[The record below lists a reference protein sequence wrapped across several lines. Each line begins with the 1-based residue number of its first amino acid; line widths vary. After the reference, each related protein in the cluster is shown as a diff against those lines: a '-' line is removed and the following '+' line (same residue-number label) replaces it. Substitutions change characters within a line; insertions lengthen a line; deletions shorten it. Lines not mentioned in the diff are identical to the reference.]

1 MLHDPRLLEKLSR
14 LETESFD
21 GQVFRATWQ
30 GRDPLLFSTRGGRWS
45 AVDSAGILYT
55 SLTRDGALAE
65 MSFHLAQMNPLPS
78 KPLAVH
84 TLLLH
89 TENSLRLLRSDLA
102 SLGVDDGSYDAV
114 LYDATQRVGAAA
126 AYLGF
131 DGLIAASA
139 RWPCDNLMLFQE
151 NCEGKSSPSI
161 VQTETVE
168 WQGWARANGFMQ

>member
-1 MLHDPRLLEKLSR
+1 M
-14 LETESFD
+14 
-21 GQVFRATWQ
+21 
-30 GRDPLLFSTRGGRWS
+30 
-45 AVDSAGILYT
+45 
-55 SLTRDGALAE
+55 
-65 MSFHLAQMNPLPS
+65 
-78 KPLAVH
+78 H

-114 LYDATQRVGAAA
+114 LYDATQRAGAAA

-131 DGLIAASA
+131 DGLIAPSA

-168 WQGWARANGFMQ
+168 WQGWARANGFMD